1 MRSSCIVVLLT
12 VLICSLSDARS
23 IQRYSRIGDLPL
35 ESGDTLYEC
44 SVGFRTFGTLNK
56 ERSNAILYC
65 TWYMGTSADIERSV
79 GGDGY
84 PDTLQFFVIV
94 ADALSNGVSSSPS
107 NSTRQPGERFPTI
120 SMHDMVVSQYRMVKK
135 EFGIAQLHGIV
146 GGSMGGMQVF
156 EWLVSFPE
164 FMKKGA
170 ATVGSPRLTSYN
182 RLLYSTLLKII
193 EDGNKYAVS
202 EQDRSALYS
211 MTFALVLR
219 TPELVNKDV
228 PREQFEQYLG
238 KFRQNPHSA
247 ERLTDLSYQL
257 RAMLGHNIYRH
268 DTDDIALTVAR
279 IKAKILLIV
288 ATNDLAVHPDPA
300 VQFASAAKAE
310 IIQLTNDCGHLAPGC
325 EQKRTSEAIN
335 SFFGD

>member
-1 MRSSCIVVLLT
+1 MRSSRIVLLLI
-12 VLICSLSDARS
+12 VLICSSSDARS

-44 SVGFRTFGTLNK
+44 SVGYRTFGTLNK

-79 GGDGY
+79 GSGGY

-94 ADALSNGVSSSPS
+94 VDALSNGVSSSPS
-107 NSTRQPGERFPTI
+107 NSKRQSGGKFPSITI
-120 SMHDMVVSQYRMVKK
+120 HDMVVSQYRMVKK
-135 EFGIAQLHGIV
+135 EFGISQLHGIV

-182 RLLYSTLLKII
+182 RLLCSTLLKII
-193 EDGNKYAVS
+193 EDGKKYSVS
-202 EQDRSALYS
+202 EQDLSALYS

-219 TPELVNKDV
+219 TPELVNKEV
-228 PREQFEQYLG
+228 PREQFEHYLE

-247 ERLTDLSYQL
+247 ERLTDLSCQL
-257 RAMLGHNIYRH
+257 RAMIGHNIYRH
-268 DTDDIALTVAR
+268 DGDDIAATAAR
-279 IKAKILLIV
+279 IKAQVLLIV

-300 VQFASAAKAE
+300 VQFANAAKAKL
-310 IIQLTNDCGHLAPGC
+310 IQLTNDCGHLAPGC

-335 SFFGD
+335 SFFKD